1 MSGLNDGID
10 EEFPVYS
17 EDTDQATKLPG
28 YVDQPLNNPDIK
40 SAPAK
45 FKILSK
51 GSIMGYLDEDKDVA
65 PPTAEQLFSR
75 DIIKNELP
83 NFNSKFIISKKERDC
98 ADDLFTFSNSV
109 AAKHCMCQEDAQVID
124 QIAGKGQFLTDD
136 NPIGFFT
143 KSESRTRYTESMKK
157 ISQLIDEKI
166 KNMTENFAAYTTSL
180 IEEQTKF
187 LSHFADYSKRI
198 DLMEK
203 NLLVMKEDVANYFQ
217 DDKIKFLFNQE
228 QKVQD
233 LLNGATNITII
244 ENWSD
249 ESEVV
254 TAYKDFAFA
263 VQAGR
268 FKSYFMDFYGKRRI
282 MHFYEFMPIPGDI
295 EITPMQAL
303 ELANVSH
310 EYIVPKINSSLTNNI
325 QAVKNLKE
333 KFFSLENNPKV
344 KIDFMHEIEFDLSA
358 AEKNLYVI
366 NDFAYEYLQLLKA
379 TYVLFNVIKTKIVTT
394 MNIDVSQL

>member
-17 EDTDQATKLPG
+17 DDIDQASKLPD
-28 YVDQPLNNPDIK
+28 YVDQPLSNPNIK
-40 SAPAK
+40 SNPAK

-51 GSIMGYLDEDKDVA
+51 GSIMEFLDEDKDVA
-65 PPTAEQLFSR
+65 PPTAEQLFSG

-109 AAKHCMCQEDAQVID
+109 ASKHCMCQEDAQVID

-143 KSESRTRYTESMKK
+143 KSDSRTRYTESMKK
-157 ISQLIDEKI
+157 ISELIDEKI
-166 KNMTENFAAYTTSL
+166 KNMSDNFVAYTNSL
-180 IEEQTKF
+180 IEEHKKF
-187 LSHFADYSKRI
+187 LSHFVDFSKRI

-203 NLLVMKEDVANYFQ
+203 NLLVMKQDVQTYFQ

-228 QKVQD
+228 QYPMD
-233 LLNGATNITII
+233 LLNGATNITVI
-244 ENWSD
+244 ENWSS
-249 ESEVV
+249 EPEVV
-254 TAYKDFAFA
+254 TAYKDFAFS
-263 VQAGR
+263 VQAER
-268 FKSYFMDFYGKRRI
+268 FKSYFTDFYGKRRI
-282 MHFYEFMPIPGDI
+282 MHFFEYIPIAGDI
-295 EITPMQAL
+295 EITPMKAL
-303 ELANVSH
+303 EVANVSH
-310 EYIVPKINSSLTNNI
+310 EYLVPKINGSLNNN
-325 QAVKNLKE
+325 VKVIEQIKEQFFNLQ
-333 KFFSLENNPKV
+333 NNPKV
-344 KIDFMHEIEFDLSA
+344 KIDFLNKWEFDLSC

-366 NDFAYEYLQLLKA
+366 NDFAYEYLQFLKA

-394 MNIDVSQL
+394 MNIDVTQE